1 MRETI
6 RKVIFLRVNAK
17 EVLQSFPADDRSVGT
32 FQFVSVASN
41 KIIIIFVTLYKH
53 IFLFTVTVDFPPAEI
68 SIA

>member
-17 EVLQSFPADDRSVGT
+17 EVLQSFPADHRSVGT